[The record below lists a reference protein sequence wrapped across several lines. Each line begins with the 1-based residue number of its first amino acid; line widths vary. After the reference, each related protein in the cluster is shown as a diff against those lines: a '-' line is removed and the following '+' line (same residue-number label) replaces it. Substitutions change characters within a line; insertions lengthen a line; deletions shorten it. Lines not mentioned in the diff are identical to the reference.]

1 MAINKFVYGGETKFD
16 LTGDTVTKDKVLS
29 GFTFHG
35 NDGESYT
42 GNCTFDSDTTDATAQ
57 VAEILKDKTAYCRG
71 SKLTGTMPNNGSVSG
86 SIATKTGTYTIP
98 QGYHDGGG
106 SVSIAKTEQDKLIPS
121 NIRSGVEILGVT
133 GSMSGS
139 ESIKAQAKTVTPSTT
154 QQTITPDSNY
164 NYLSQVTVNAIP
176 YVETPNSANGI
187 TVTIG

>member
-42 GNCTFDSDTTDATAQ
+42 GTCTFDSDTTDATAQ
-57 VAEILKDKTAYCRG
+57 VAEILKDKTAYARG
-71 SKLTGTMPNNGSVSG
+71 SKLTGTMPNNGSVNG
-86 SIATKTGTYTIP
+86 SISTKAGTYTIP

-106 SVSIAKTEQDKLIPS
+106 SVSISQTEQDKLIPS

-139 ESIKAQAKTVTPSTT
+139 ESVKAQAKTVTPSTT
-154 QQTITPDSNY
+154 QQIITPDSDY

-176 YVETPNSANGI
+176 YTETPNSANGI